1 MEGGGRGRGEA
12 VPIEEETVGASSPT
26 ASRVNRRRSGR
37 GSSRRT
43 ASLNSLVYRGSSTS
57 SSRPRPTPEQRRP
70 VSPEVEVDSLR
81 YSFLFQKEL
90 KYSDVSS
97 TKRIVIPKALA
108 ETYLPTLY
116 TIEGTLIS
124 MEDMDGLGTW
134 TFRFRYWINN
144 LTRMYVL
151 ENTGEFIR
159 AHGLCANDFIILY
172 KDNRNDKYV
181 IKGSKSIYNACP
193 QHMIEEGLD
202 SQIGEDERNESK
214 TSMTTNEIGIFSFHS
229 SILLD
234 DAPKFSSASLLDF
247 PRRMPSFES
256 LDLSLED
263 FK

>member
-70 VSPEVEVDSLR
+70 VSPEV
-81 YSFLFQKEL
+81 
-90 KYSDVSS
+90 
-97 TKRIVIPKALA
+97 ALA

-151 ENTGEFIR
+151 ENTGEFVR

-181 IKGSKSIYNACP
+181 IRGSKSIYNACP
-193 QHMIEEGLD
+193 QHMIKEDLD
-202 SQIGEDERNESK
+202 SQIEEDERNESK
-214 TSMTTNEIGIFSFHS
+214 SMTTNEIGIFSSHS

-234 DAPKFSSASLLDF
+234 DTPKFSSASLLDF

>member
-26 ASRVNRRRSGR
+26 ASRANRRRSGR
-37 GSSRRT
+37 GSSRRRT
-43 ASLNSLVYRGSSTS
+43 ASLNSLVYRGSSIS

-70 VSPEVEVDSLR
+70 LSPEV
-81 YSFLFQKEL
+81 
-90 KYSDVSS
+90 
-97 TKRIVIPKALA
+97 ALA

-116 TIEGTLIS
+116 TTEGTLIS

-151 ENTGEFIR
+151 ENTGEFVR
-159 AHGLCANDFIILY
+159 AHGLCASDFIILY

-181 IKGSKSIYNACP
+181 IRGSKSVYNACP
-193 QHMIEEGLD
+193 QHTIEEGWD
-202 SQIGEDERNESK
+202 SQIGEDEQNEPK
-214 TSMTTNEIGIFSFHS
+214 TLMTTNEISTSFSSYS
-229 SILLD
+229 SILFD
-234 DAPKFSSASLLDF
+234 DAPKFSSASLLNF

-256 LDLSLED
+256 LELSLED